1 MLGGRPTCPASGD
14 QANGPS
20 ASIYLALM
28 RALAWFMASQMHL
41 RMLGGLLPSWNW
53 PARPAAAA
61 CFPVLDLRS
70 TGPTNL
76 QRTDAALSTSEHRS
90 TSTDRMQRKL
100 DAFSSSKSSAS
111 STHPQ
116 APAQGRQGSRLVYL
130 LTSKIKDKEGGEEGA
145 VPGHDRPSI
154 KRVREEEG
162 VPTPT
167 ASVRGTAPSY
177 LHLALQPVTSG
188 AASRPRPANRR
199 ATKPPNPGGM
209 LVLGGLP
216 NVLAPQQKPFWQA
229 EELTA
234 QRRPV
239 TLPAFNHYTDSL
251 AHGVRGM
258 YSWAAHTPR

>member
-1 MLGGRPTCPASGD
+1 
-14 QANGPS
+14 
-20 ASIYLALM
+20 
-28 RALAWFMASQMHL
+28 
-41 RMLGGLLPSWNW
+41 
-53 PARPAAAA
+53 
-61 CFPVLDLRS
+61 
-70 TGPTNL
+70 
-76 QRTDAALSTSEHRS
+76 
-90 TSTDRMQRKL
+90 MQKKL
-100 DAFSSSKSSAS
+100 DAFSSSKTSAS

-130 LTSKIKDKEGGEEGA
+130 LTSKIQDKEAGEEGA

-167 ASVRGTAPSY
+167 ASVRGAAPSY

-188 AASRPRPANRR
+188 ATSRPRPAHRR

-234 QRRPV
+234 RRRPV

-251 AHGVRGM
+251 AHGVCGCTRGR
-258 YSWAAHTPR
+258 HTRLDEALRSIFYRSPPASTFQSNPFSSPTGPRPTGVGRCTRNRHPVGGRRDFGTLSSTAEGPTPKP